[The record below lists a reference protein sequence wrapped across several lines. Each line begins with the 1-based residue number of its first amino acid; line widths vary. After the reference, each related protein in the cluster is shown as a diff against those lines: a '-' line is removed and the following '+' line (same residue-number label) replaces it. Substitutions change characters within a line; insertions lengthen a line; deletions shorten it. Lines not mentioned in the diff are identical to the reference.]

1 MDIKQL
7 HYFCTIVQEGQI
19 TRAAKKLHMAQP
31 PLSQQ
36 LKLLEQE
43 LGVKLFDRN
52 GRTLD
57 LTESGKVLYKRA
69 KRILSQVSETMVEV
83 KETDE
88 GIKGVLSIGAS
99 KSCFAYLPERIRKF
113 REKYPQVTF
122 QLREG
127 DTSYIGEL
135 LKNREIELAI
145 TRLPLEMSDV
155 SMIRFPIEPYVLV
168 IPDIWQDQIK
178 NKFSIKMI
186 DIKDFPLLLLHRIN
200 GKGQFE
206 LVVNECRNHGFEPN
220 VVLEC
225 PDVSMLLQLVSAGV
239 GATIVPKSTL
249 LSHQSNN
256 TLTIELED
264 ASIMSESAIIW
275 LKDRYLS
282 KSAHRLIESFPKVTD

>member
-1 MDIKQL
+1 VDIKQL

-52 GRTLD
+52 GRNMD
-57 LTESGKVLYKRA
+57 LTESGKVLYNRA
-69 KRILSQVSETMVEV
+69 KRILSQVDETMTEV
-83 KETDE
+83 KETGD

-99 KSCFAYLPERIRKF
+99 KSCFAYLPDRIRIF
-113 REKYPQVTF
+113 REKYPLVTF

-127 DTSYIGEL
+127 DTYYIGEL
-135 LKNREIELAI
+135 LKNREIELAV
-145 TRLPLEMSDV
+145 TRLPLEMDDI
-155 SMIRFPIEPYVLV
+155 SMIRFPVEPYILV
-168 IPDIWQDQIK
+168 IPESWQDQVK
-178 NKFSIKMI
+178 NRSSIKMI
-186 DIKDFPLLLLHRIN
+186 EIQDFPLLLLHRIN

-206 LVVNECRNHGFEPN
+206 IVINECRSHGFEPN

-225 PDVSMLLQLVSAGV
+225 PDASMLLSLVAAGV

-249 LSHQSNN
+249 QSHYSDQ
-256 TLTIELED
+256 TIAIELED

-282 KSAHRLIESFPKVTD
+282 KSANRLIETFKQVY